1 MMDYD
6 FSSFGMQRTSEKM
19 NLTLPNLISDDYLL
33 SAEIETSGTVT
44 KFANYAGFTLIPSD
58 LASNSQGGIS
68 MVFVD
73 KHTAGG

>member
-1 MMDYD
+1 MCNGAIANTASYVDGD

-44 KFANYAGFTLIPSD
+44 KFANYAGFNAYSL
-58 LASNSQGGIS
+58 
-68 MVFVD
+68 
-73 KHTAGG
+73 